1 MVLCRRQTNVF
12 SSDAWLILICFQELY
27 SIFMQSESEESII
40 RIVPLL
46 HCLGLECFYEAK
58 IDCLRHPSR
67 GPESSGISD
76 NLLK

>member
-1 MVLCRRQTNVF
+1 MVLCRRQTSVF
-12 SSDAWLILICFQELY
+12 SDDAWLTLICFQELY
-27 SIFMQSESEESII
+27 SVVMQSESEESIN